1 MPKAQDLIRKKLQ
14 KALMSFGTCT
24 TASSLMNHVDKD
36 VVKYIA
42 SQLLCEQHEDLSDTV
57 QSYLKL
63 RTLPGEQGT
72 MVAFETAYDIHMT

>member
-1 MPKAQDLIRKKLQ
+1 
-14 KALMSFGTCT
+14 
-24 TASSLMNHVDKD
+24 MNHVDKD

-63 RTLPGEQGT
+63 RTLPGEPGT